1 MSDFTH
7 APDLLAERLGGAAL
21 LANDEFFAPKENL
34 VNADAPEFLPHA
46 YTERGKLMDGW
57 ESRRKRVPGSDWC
70 IVRLGVPGL
79 IHGFVVDTTHFK
91 GNFPESCSI
100 DGCSALAHTPP
111 DELANDATCWSEVLP
126 RTKLAGNSKN
136 LFEVATTSAFTH
148 LRLNIYPDGG
158 VARLR
163 VHGEPV
169 CDWPRIAR
177 AGGEIDLVAL
187 EHGGRVLSTS
197 DAFFGSAHAL
207 VFPGRGTHMGD
218 GWETRRRR
226 GPGFD
231 WAIVALGIGGVVR
244 RVELDTA
251 HFKGNFPD
259 TASLEACAVASDADL
274 ANANWFELLP
284 RQKLLAHTLHAFEK
298 ELAAHDEIT
307 HVRLN
312 IYPDGGV
319 SRLRLF
325 GSPGA
330 RGSERAALR
339 WLETRTPR
347 DAEEQLLK
355 CLGSSKWARNVASS
369 RPFSSL
375 DALHAAVDRTASE
388 LTRDDWLEAISRHPR
403 IGERARGATAKWS
416 EKEQAGVNAASSDTL
431 AALAEA
437 NRAYEARF
445 GFVYLVCATGKSA
458 DELLALCRARLL
470 NSKDDELR
478 VAAGELGKIAR
489 LRLSKLMKGA

>member
-1 MSDFTH
+1 MSDFTQL
-7 APDLLAERLGGAAL
+7 PDLLAERLGGAAL
-21 LANDEFFAPKENL
+21 LANDEFFAPKESL
-34 VNADAPEFLPHA
+34 VKANEPEFLPHA

-57 ESRRKRVPGSDWC
+57 ESRRKRVSGFDWC
-70 IVRLGVPGL
+70 ILRLGVPGV
-79 IHGFVVDTTHFK
+79 ISGFVVDTKHFK

-100 DGCSALAHTPP
+100 EGCSAPAHTPP
-111 DELANDATCWSEVLP
+111 DELASDASRWIEVLP
-126 RTKLAGNSKN
+126 RTKLAGDSRNV
-136 LFEVATTSAFTH
+136 FEVTSTSAFTH

-163 VHGEPV
+163 AHGEPV

-197 DAFFGSAHAL
+197 DAFFGSPHAL
-207 VFPGRGTHMGD
+207 LFPGRGTHMGD

-231 WAIVALGIGGVVR
+231 LAILALGIGGVVR

-259 TASLEACAVASDADL
+259 TASLEACAVARDSELD
-274 ANANWFELLP
+274 NAIWRELLP
-284 RQKLLAHTLHAFEK
+284 RQKLLAHTLHVFES
-298 ELAAHDEIT
+298 ELVAHDEIT

-325 GSPGA
+325 GAPGA
-330 RGSERAALR
+330 RGGERAALR
-339 WLETRTPR
+339 WLATRTPR
-347 DAEEQLLK
+347 EAEEQLLK
-355 CLGSSKWARNVASS
+355 CLGSAKWARNVASS
-369 RPFSSL
+369 RPFASF
-375 DALHAAVDRTASE
+375 DALHTAVDRSASE
-388 LTRDDWLEAISRHPR
+388 LTRDDWLEAIARHPR

-416 EKEQAGVNAASSDTL
+416 EKEQAGVSAASSDTL
-431 AALAEA
+431 AALADA
-437 NRAYEARF
+437 NRAYESRF

-458 DELLALCRARLL
+458 DEMLSLCRARLS

-478 VAAGELGKIAR
+478 IAAAELGKIAR
-489 LRLSKLMKGA
+489 LRLAKLLKGA